1 MERSGLLGIITGD
14 TIRMGITN
22 NIFFMQLSV
31 GKMDNFSYI
40 FADSVTREAI
50 LTDPGFDYEKITEA
64 LNSNNLKLKHI
75 LLTHH
80 HFDHVSQADRI
91 REVTQAKICCHPI
104 TEKLL
109 KLRAPAEISINDGDI
124 LFKDTCLETT
134 CIHTP
139 GHAPGSLCFIVNN
152 QYLVTGDTLFIGDC
166 GRIDL
171 LESNPKAMFNS
182 LQKLKALADELIV
195 CPGHNYGKTPTA
207 TLASEKATNPTLL
220 SNSIKDWDTK

>member
-1 MERSGLLGIITGD
+1 
-14 TIRMGITN
+14 MGMTN
-22 NIFFMQLSV
+22 NIFFMQLSI

-40 FADSVTREAI
+40 FADSVTHEAI
-50 LTDPGFDYEKITEA
+50 LVDPGFDFEKIITA
-64 LNSNNLKLKHI
+64 LNDNNLKLKHI

-80 HFDHVSQADRI
+80 HFDHVSQAEKL
-91 REVTQAKICCHPI
+91 RETTSAKLCCHPI

-109 KLRAPAEISINDGDI
+109 KLRAPCDISVNDGDV
-124 LFKDTCLETT
+124 LFKGTPLETI

-139 GHAPGSLCFIVNN
+139 GHAPGSLCFVINN

-182 LQKLKALADELIV
+182 LQKLKALPDELIV
-195 CPGHNYGKTPTA
+195 CPGHNYGKAPTN
-207 TLASEKATNPTLL
+207 TLGDEKVTNSTLL
-220 SNSIKDWDTK
+220 SNSVTDWETN